1 MVKKIKLPNGLR
13 IVFVPR
19 QGPTA
24 TVLVLVEA
32 GSEYETKNINGL
44 SHFLEHMCFKG
55 TKKRPKPGMISREL
69 DALGAE
75 SNAFTN
81 QEYTGYWAKVEKHR
95 LEKILELV
103 TDLYLN
109 PIFNSEEIEK
119 ERGVVTEELNMY
131 EDTPMRK
138 AGEIW
143 MNLMYG
149 DQPAG
154 WDIGGTKKVIKRM
167 KREDFIKYRAKHYVA
182 SKTIV
187 VVSGN
192 FDLRRVEKFIRGQ
205 FGKLPKESR
214 VPKTRT
220 KFLQKSPRTVVK
232 FKKSEQDHLVL
243 GVPGLNAF
251 DRRRYVLYV
260 LSHVLGGGMSS
271 RLFHRIREE
280 LGAAYYV
287 RASSDESIDHG
298 EFAVASGT
306 NHAKTELVIR
316 AILEEFEKLKRK
328 PVSAK
333 ELKKAKDHMTSGI
346 VMGLE
351 TSEQLANFYGIQE
364 LIYKKTA
371 SPEEIIRKIQAVSAK
386 EIRALAKILFK
397 KNTLNL
403 AVIGPYKQG
412 DKLKKLLTVK

>member
-1 MVKKIKLPNGLR
+1 MVKKIKLSNGLR
-13 IVFVPR
+13 IVFVP
-19 QGPTA
+19 QKGPTA
-24 TVLVLVEA
+24 TVLVLVET

-81 QEYTGYWAKVEKHR
+81 QEYTGYWAKVEKRR
-95 LEKILELV
+95 LEKMLELV
-103 TDLYLN
+103 SDLYLN
-109 PIFNSEEIEK
+109 PIFNPEEIEK

-131 EDTPMRK
+131 EDTPTRK

-143 MNLMYG
+143 NNLMYG
-149 DQPAG
+149 DQPTG
-154 WDIGGTKKVIKRM
+154 WDIGGTKNVIKRM
-167 KREDFIKYRAKHYVA
+167 KRDDFIKYRAKHYVA

-187 VVSGN
+187 VVGGN
-192 FDLRRVEKFIRGQ
+192 FDSRRVEKFIRGQ
-205 FGKLPKESR
+205 FGKLPKKPREGK
-214 VPKTRT
+214 PRT
-220 KFLQKSPRTVVK
+220 KFAQKNPRAIVK

-260 LSHVLGGGMSS
+260 LAHVLGGGMSS

-287 RASSDESIDHG
+287 RASSDESLDHG

-316 AILEEFEKLKRK
+316 AILEEFEKLKREIV
-328 PVSAK
+328 PDK

-351 TSEQLANFYGIQE
+351 TSEQLANFYGFQE
-364 LIYKKTA
+364 LIYKKMV

-386 EIRALAKILFK
+386 EVQALAKVLFK
-397 KNTLNL
+397 KNLLNL
-403 AVIGPYKQG
+403 AVIGPYTQVG
-412 DKLKKLLTVK
+412 ILKKLLTIR